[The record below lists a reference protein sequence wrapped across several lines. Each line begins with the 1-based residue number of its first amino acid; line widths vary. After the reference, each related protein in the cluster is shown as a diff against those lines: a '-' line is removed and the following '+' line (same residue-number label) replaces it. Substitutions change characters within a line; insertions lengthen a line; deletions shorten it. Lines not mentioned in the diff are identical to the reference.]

1 VTFSFKTALSALVS
15 VLLIV
20 VAISPLAAG
29 DVIHYTL
36 GIPNNALSI
45 YPAPYAD
52 LTVNRTDSTHATI
65 TFDSLS
71 TGGFTYLFMA
81 AQVADV
87 NVNASSWLIGSFFE
101 TNPPG
106 FSHTVLSDGGA
117 GNVSSF
123 GHFNQ
128 TTDNFDGFSHA
139 AEEVGFI
146 LTNTGGTWSDA
157 GSVLT
162 PNNDGFLAAI
172 HVGVCEEGHC
182 TPDLGALTT
191 GFAGN
196 GGGNGGV
203 PEPASLVLLG
213 SGLLAVGRLLRG
225 RK

>member
-1 VTFSFKTALSALVS
+1 M
-15 VLLIV
+15 
-20 VAISPLAAG
+20 
-29 DVIHYTL
+29 IHYTL
-36 GIPNNALSI
+36 GIPNTGLSS
-45 YPAPYAD
+45 YPPPYAD
-52 LTVNRTDSTHATI
+52 LTVDRTDSTHATI

-81 AQVADV
+81 AQIADV

-106 FSHTVLSDGGA
+106 FTHTVLSDGGA

-139 AEEVGFI
+139 ASEVGFI
-146 LTNTGGTWSDA
+146 LTNTGGTWADA

-162 PNNDGFLAAI
+162 PNDNGFLAAI

-182 TPDLGALTT
+182 SPDIGALTT

-196 GGGNGGV
+196 GGSNGGGV
-203 PEPASLVLLG
+203 PEPASLLLLG
-213 SGLLAVGRLLRG
+213 SGLLGVGRLLR